1 MNPKSTVNSADK
13 LIYFLLLLVSFVVYG
28 NSIRNDYGFD
38 DSYVVTANKN
48 VQKGVAGIE
57 DILQMPYAQFGDIKL
72 DYRPIVLVSFALE
85 HQFFNDNPHVSH
97 FVNVLLYALCLLVLY
112 RVLIVVFHLN
122 KEYAFLPFVITLFF
136 AVHPIHTEIVN
147 SLKNR
152 DELFVMLFGMLFILY
167 GYYYYTKTTG
177 RWKYALLSLFF
188 LTLTLMSKISG
199 LIFVGILILVF
210 FFNDFFKGKK
220 WNYIFLLICLLMVV
234 RGVMRAF
241 EGLNRA
247 STIFENPLADNKSLL
262 VALGTSSNVM
272 LYHIKMLLIPS
283 PLRFYYGANMFP
295 VVGLTH
301 PLALISFVLHLSLL
315 IYGIIRFFKK
325 DRVGLFILCYFVAVS
340 IYSNF
345 PIPYTSM
352 FAERALFLSSL
363 WFIVIIAVVFC
374 RGWIKYQ
381 SKFNFPLLKNAFLI
395 VLVALFGV
403 YSYMTISRNFVWKNT
418 LTLMSH
424 DIQSLQNSIL
434 ANFIYANNLKYESK
448 VAKDK
453 TAATALATSAVY
465 YYNQAIGLQPNYPEF
480 YFKLGSTYRYNLNNL
495 DSAERHFKNA
505 VLIDTLYA
513 DAKYELSKL
522 YFDKQDYR
530 RSTYFFKQTYEL
542 KPTDS
547 LTLFYYAQSAANSG
561 DMATCYKINQEFLKL
576 YPELPYPYLNLGT
589 YYSTILKDDSA
600 VIYFEKAIGIG
611 YRETELLNKLAYYFE
626 QKGNPEKAAYYRKLN

>member
-85 HQFFNDNPHVSH
+85 HQFFNDNPHISH
-97 FVNVLLYALCLLVLY
+97 FINVLLYALCLLVLY

-122 KEYAFLPFVITLFF
+122 KEYAFLPFLITLFF

-199 LIFVGILILVF
+199 LIFVGLLILVF

-262 VALGTSSNVM
+262 IALGTSSNVM

-301 PLALISFVLHLSLL
+301 PFALISFVLHLSLL

-363 WFIVIIAVVFC
+363 WFIVIIAVVLC

-403 YSYMTISRNFVWKNT
+403 YSYMTISRNFFWKNT

-522 YFDKQDYR
+522 YFDKQDYK

-547 LTLFYYAQSAANSG
+547 LTLFYYAQSAANTG
-561 DMATCYKINQEFLKL
+561 DLVTAFKINQEFLKL

-600 VIYFEKAIGIG
+600 VVYFEKAISIG
-611 YRETELLNKLAYYFE
+611 YRETELLNKIAYYFE
-626 QKGNPEKAAYYRKLN
+626 QKGNSEKAAYYRKLN